1 LTGALATGNLNGS
14 MLRPLAQVFRGLLIA
29 SAFFFFWAG
38 AFVMTWT
45 LCPVA
50 RWVVRDELR
59 RWRGVQRIVKQ
70 AFRLFH
76 GYMRA
81 LTLLEMRAVGPLR
94 ARPPGPLVMVAN
106 HPTLVDV
113 TAILATYDDVC
124 CVVKSSLMRSFFVG
138 GLLRTCGHID
148 GGDGQ
153 AMSGAEVMREARRR
167 LDAGMAVLIFPEGT
181 RSPPGGMHS
190 FRRGAFEL
198 AVRSGVPLWP
208 LVMTCNPPALS
219 KGLPFWKQPEKVARL
234 RIEPAEALTLAG
246 VAGARA
252 ESRSVEAL
260 FRDRLGIAPPG
271 GTVEPARSRSHR
283 SLAGAGL
290 RGTPRDEASP
300 PA

>member
-1 LTGALATGNLNGS
+1 
-14 MLRPLAQVFRGLLIA
+14 MLRPLAQAFRGLLVA

-38 AFVMTWT
+38 AFVLTWT
-45 LCPVA
+45 FCPLA
-50 RWVVRDELR
+50 RWWVRDELR
-59 RWRGVQRIVKQ
+59 RWRGVQRVVKR
-70 AFRLFH
+70 AFGLFH
-76 GYMRA
+76 EYMRV
-81 LTLLEMRAVGPLR
+81 LDLLEMRAIGPLVE
-94 ARPPGPLVMVAN
+94 RPAGSIVMVAN

-148 GGDGQ
+148 GGDGE

-198 AVRSGVPLWP
+198 AVRARVPLWP
-208 LVMTCNPPALS
+208 LVVTCNPPALS
-219 KGLPFWKQPEKVARL
+219 KGLPFWRQPDRVARL
-234 RIEPAEALTLAG
+234 RIQPADPITLTYG
-246 VAGARA
+246 GRA
-252 ESRSVEAL
+252 ECRSVEAL
-260 FRDRLGIAPPG
+260 FRDRLGIAPAG
-271 GTVEPARSRSHR
+271 VTAEPARSRSR
-283 SLAGAGL
+283 PARAGAAL

-300 PA
+300 SP

>member
-1 LTGALATGNLNGS
+1 
-14 MLRPLAQVFRGLLIA
+14 MLRPLAQAFRGLLVA
-29 SAFFFFWAG
+29 SAFFFFWVG
-38 AFVMTWT
+38 AFVLTWT
-45 LCPVA
+45 LCPLA
-50 RWVVRDELR
+50 RWAVRDELR
-59 RWRGVQRIVKQ
+59 RWRGVQRIVKR

-76 GYMRA
+76 EYMRV
-81 LTLLEMRAVGPLR
+81 LTLLEMRALDPR
-94 ARPPGPLVMVAN
+94 TPRPPGPIVMVAN

-148 GGDGQ
+148 GGDGE

-198 AVRSGVPLWP
+198 AVRAGVPLLP
-208 LVMTCNPPALS
+208 LVVTCNPPALS
-219 KGLPFWKQPEKVARL
+219 KGLPFWKQPERVARL
-234 RIEPAEALTLAG
+234 RIQPADALTLTDG
-246 VAGARA
+246 GRA
-252 ESRSVEAL
+252 ECRSVEAL
-260 FRDRLGIAPPG
+260 FRDHLGIAPAA
-271 GTVEPARSRSHR
+271 VSAEPARSRSR
-283 SLAGAGL
+283 PAMAGAAL

-300 PA
+300 SP